1 VTSAKID
8 QEWRASTPHGVVH
21 AAAVLR
27 RAAGAPGL
35 TQRAR
40 RAAQAD
46 GVKRTSNEH
55 HHEVL
60 PVDGHIVVSLFL
72 KGSKKK
78 ELVRELADQP
88 ASQAI
93 TLI

>member
-1 VTSAKID
+1 MSFTALLRLKRCHTCDQWHSSRVFTSSYRYRRK
-8 QEWRASTPHGVVH
+8 
-21 AAAVLR
+21 LR
-27 RAAGAPGL
+27 HQTLKATFFGR
-35 TQRAR
+35 
-40 RAAQAD
+40 
-46 GVKRTSNEH
+46 EH
-55 HHEVL
+55 EL